1 MVEQLGALLAPVAD
15 ALVIPGRLDE
25 ALAAFE
31 DIVARFREATEADLL
46 RNRLREA
53 DICYWL
59 LDQGVELPPWLTE
72 D

>member
-1 MVEQLGALLAPVAD
+1 
-15 ALVIPGRLDE
+15 VIPGRLDE

-53 DICYWL
+53 GICYWL